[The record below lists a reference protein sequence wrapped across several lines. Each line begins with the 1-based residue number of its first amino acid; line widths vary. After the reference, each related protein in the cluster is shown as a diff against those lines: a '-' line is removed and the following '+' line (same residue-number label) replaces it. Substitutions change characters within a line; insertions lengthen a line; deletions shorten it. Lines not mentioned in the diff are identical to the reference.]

1 MSTKKYH
8 VTLTPAERE
17 RLKEIIRKGKQA
29 AAKIRR
35 AHLLLAA
42 DEAEDGLKMT
52 DEQIKRAYH
61 VSLRTVERL
70 RQRFVE
76 EGFEVALAAKS
87 TGGPQVIKIDGEVEA
102 HVIAL
107 RLGPVP
113 EGRNR
118 WTMRLLAEKMV
129 ELDYV
134 DSISYE
140 TVRQVL
146 KKTNLN
152 LTNGSAG

>member
-8 VTLTPAERE
+8 VTLTSAERDH
-17 RLKEIIRKGKQA
+17 LKEIIAKGKQA

-35 AHLLLAA
+35 AHLLLAT
-42 DEAEDGLKMT
+42 DESEEGLKMT
-52 DEQIKRAYH
+52 DEQIKTAYH

-76 EGFEVALAAKS
+76 EGFEVALQAKS

-113 EGRNR
+113 EGRNC

-129 ELDYV
+129 ELEYV
-134 DSISYE
+134 DSISHE
-140 TVRQVL
+140 SVRQVL
-146 KKTNLN
+146 KKMNLN
-152 LTNGSAG
+152 RSSGSAG

>member
-1 MSTKKYH
+1 MSAKKYH

-17 RLKEIIRKGKQA
+17 QLQEIIGKGRQA
-29 AAKIRR
+29 VAKIRR

-42 DEAEDGLKMT
+42 DEAEAGLKMT
-52 DEQIKRAYH
+52 DEQIRTAYH

-76 EGFEVALAAKS
+76 EGFEVALKAKS
-87 TGGPQVIKIDGEVEA
+87 TGGPQTIKIDGEVEA

-113 EGRNR
+113 EGRSG
-118 WTMRLLAEKMV
+118 WTMRLLAAQMV
-129 ELDYV
+129 DLEYV
-134 DSISYE
+134 DSISHE
-140 TVRQVL
+140 SVRQVL
-146 KKTNLN
+146 KKTNSN
-152 LTNGSAG
+152 RSSGSGG

>member
-17 RLKEIIRKGKQA
+17 QLKEIIRKGKQA

-42 DEAEDGLKMT
+42 DEAEGGLKMT

-87 TGGPQVIKIDGEVEA
+87 SGGPQVIKIDGEVEA

-140 TVRQVL
+140 SVRQLL
-146 KKTNLN
+146 KKTNLS
-152 LTNGSAG
+152 LSSGSAG

>member
-8 VTLTPAERE
+8 VTLTRAERE
-17 RLKEIIRKGKQA
+17 YLKEIIRKGKQA

-42 DEAEDGLKMT
+42 DEAKGGLKMT
-52 DEQIKRAYH
+52 DDQIKTAYH
-61 VSLRTVERL
+61 VSRRTVERL

-76 EGFEVALAAKS
+76 EGFEVALQAKS

-113 EGRNR
+113 EGRSR

-129 ELDYV
+129 ELAYV
-134 DSISYE
+134 DSISHE
-140 TVRQVL
+140 SVRQVL

-152 LTNGSAG
+152 LTSGSAG